1 MDIFL
6 QSISD
11 GLVWGLLVASVFAAV
26 AGAWLLMAPASF
38 AALSKSANRW
48 VSTRAAARWLE
59 SPRHIERFF
68 YRHHRIFGVVLMVGA
83 AYAVYHLTFEYNQ
96 ARSLAAL
103 AVPGH
108 GPAVEPIASA
118 LVAFLLFGNLTVFF
132 VGATVLGR
140 PSLLKG
146 LEAVSNRWISTR
158 KAYRVFDISVEGPDR
173 LAERHPRIL
182 GTLVLLGGLYAALQL
197 GVALI

>member
-6 QSISD
+6 QTISH
-11 GLVWGLLVASVFAAV
+11 GLLRGLLVASVFAVV
-26 AGAWLLMAPASF
+26 AGAWLLLAPESF
-38 AALSKSANRW
+38 AALSKSASRW
-48 VSTRAAARWLE
+48 VSTRAAVRWLE
-59 SPRHIERFF
+59 NPRYIERFF
-68 YRHHRIFGVVLMVGA
+68 YRHHRIFGVMLMVGA
-83 AYAVYHLTFEYNQ
+83 AYAVYHLTFQYNQ

-103 AVPGH
+103 AVPGY
-108 GPAVEPIASA
+108 GPAVESIAGA

-132 VGATVLGR
+132 IGATVLGR

-146 LEAVSNRWISTR
+146 MEAVGNRWISTR
-158 KAYRVFDISVEGPDR
+158 KAFRLFDTRVEGPDR
-173 LAERHPRIL
+173 LAERHPRVL